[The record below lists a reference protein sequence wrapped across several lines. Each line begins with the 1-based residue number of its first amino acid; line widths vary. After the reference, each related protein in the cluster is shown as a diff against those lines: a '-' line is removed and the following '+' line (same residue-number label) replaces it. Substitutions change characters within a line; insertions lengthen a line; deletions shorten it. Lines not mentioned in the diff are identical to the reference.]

1 VLTVSWVI
9 SGRCNAPKQM
19 VQLIT
24 GWCKAPKLNS
34 IQMLSLNR
42 RKNALSSPQPLIPC
56 VHHSLGFRPAYISY
70 ACLFCARLLAYP
82 LTSGTVCT
90 RFLLGSDRS
99 PAEETQ
105 AEKRLLAMEPPSSQV
120 MSASEDFKDKSMN
133 EWYRFLAPLPR
144 VLLNSH
150 PLPCFSSRL
159 FLTVCP
165 SAMRFQLFVLL
176 RLLLQHPRLPV
187 LFLVI
192 DAAASPPA

>member
-1 VLTVSWVI
+1 MLSPVHSHSSHVLTIRWDSVRPI
-9 SGRCNAPKQM
+9 SA
-19 VQLIT
+19 
-24 GWCKAPKLNS
+24 
-34 IQMLSLNR
+34 ML
-42 RKNALSSPQPLIPC
+42 
-56 VHHSLGFRPAYISY
+56 
-70 ACLFCARLLAYP
+70 ACFVPGCSHILA
-82 LTSGTVCT
+82 SGTVCT